1 MSKAYK
7 KLLKEKEEKKMAEA
21 IKDEDIKSYNIVA
34 PKKVTNI
41 FGNFGANDSSD
52 SESESHDEPI
62 EESKPLQVNPE
73 STKPAKSDQQ
83 TETKKE
89 TTDKQVSETKETE
102 LSKPK
107 KKKNKPKKKKPA
119 KQAQESDAKTEEKDD
134 FVITEEPNVFDKM
147 LPKAQV
153 GGDNLLG
160 PNYDFKG
167 SINQSSTLLAIN
179 VKQFNY
185 NKELDRYFKG
195 SRLVESNN
203 DQYGHMSKR
212 DRNIL
217 KHQMKSKM
225 PKKKYCL
232 VHNDDVI
239 QKLPDKLEMEILAES
254 PSLKVFAFKPTP
266 KLESLH
272 ESYQSVKDTSD
283 PGAVQDFLV
292 MNPYFPEALYD
303 LGEYFRLNGKF
314 KEANFMLEK
323 LLFFYEES
331 FSFEF
336 NIFGSEGGPVCFLD
350 YSKNIFNEILFRA
363 LLKFLLILSKK
374 ACYKASLE
382 YNKLLL
388 KLNPFDD
395 PMGALIMIDHSA
407 LSAQRFEWFNEFA
420 SNFGRDYFG
429 PRFSILLY
437 PNIIFSHSLSLFREH
452 TAKLPQEKVADHLGS
467 ISDDIFN
474 RILNFEWRK
483 DETDY
488 NFWLVL
494 ALLLFPEL
502 LRAILSVTEMQKQNP
517 VAKTFVGWQ
526 KKSWNDLLGHPAF
539 KEKTDTM
546 YYYPFLNITNQDD
559 LEGLKK
565 VVSIYADRNR
575 LIWRDNLINIWLKS
589 VAGAIA
595 NFFDVQPERL
605 EGFQSELLWYA
616 N

>member
-1 MSKAYK
+1 MSKAYR
-7 KLLKEKEEKKMAEA
+7 KLLKEKEEQKMAEA
-21 IKDEDIKSYNIVA
+21 IKEEDLKSYNIA
-34 PKKVTNI
+34 TAKKSTNI

-52 SESESHDEPI
+52 SESDSHEDPVQ
-62 EESKPLQVNPE
+62 ESKPDKDQFEAV
-73 STKPAKSDQQ
+73 SKPDSSQ
-83 TETKKE
+83 KKE
-89 TTDKQVSETKETE
+89 VTPEAREIPKSPEADIT
-102 LSKPK
+102 KPK

-119 KQAQESDAKTEEKDD
+119 KQAQETHAKDKEEED
-134 FVITEEPNVFDKM
+134 FIITEETNAFDKM
-147 LPKAQV
+147 QTNVSLTGV
-153 GGDNLLG
+153 GLVGS
-160 PNYDFKG
+160 NYDFKG
-167 SINQSSTLLAIN
+167 SINPSSTLLAIN

-195 SRLVESNN
+195 SRLVESNS
-203 DQYGHMSKR
+203 DQYGHMNKR

-217 KHQMKSKM
+217 KHQMKSNK

-239 QKLPDKLEMEILAES
+239 HKLPDKLEMEILAES
-254 PSLKVFAFKPTP
+254 SAVKVFAFKPTA

-283 PGAVQDFLV
+283 PAAVQDFLV
-292 MNPYFPEALYD
+292 VNPYFPEALYD

-336 NIFGSEGGPVCFLD
+336 NIFGSEGGPICFLD
-350 YSKNIFNEILFRA
+350 HSKNIFNEILFRA

-374 ACYKASLE
+374 ACYKAALE

-420 SNFGRDYFG
+420 LNFGRDYFG

-437 PNIIFSHSLSLFREH
+437 PNIIFSHSLSLFREQ
-452 TAKLPQEKVADHLGS
+452 TSKMPQEKISDYLGS
-467 ISDDIFN
+467 ISDDIFA

-483 DETDY
+483 DESDC

-502 LRAILSVTEMQKQNP
+502 LRAILNVTEMQKQNP
-517 VAKTFVGWQ
+517 TGKAFTGWQ

-546 YYYPFLNITNQDD
+546 YYYPFLNITNQND

-565 VVSIYADRNR
+565 VVSIYADRNK

-589 VAGAIA
+589 VAGAIT
-595 NFFDVQPERL
+595 NFFDAQPERL
-605 EGFQSELLWYA
+605 EAFHSELLWFS

>member
-7 KLLKEKEEKKMAEA
+7 KLLKEKEEKKIADT
-21 IKDEDIKSYNIVA
+21 IKEDDFKSYNIMTT
-34 PKKVTNI
+34 KKVTNI
-41 FGNFGANDSSD
+41 FGNFGANAS
-52 SESESHDEPI
+52 SESESESQDEPV
-62 EESKPLQVNPE
+62 EHTKPLPTQAV
-73 STKPAKSDQQ
+73 STNIPKSDQK
-83 TETKKE
+83 TETKTESLTKQAPE
-89 TTDKQVSETKETE
+89 TNDVEP
-102 LSKPK
+102 SKPK
-107 KKKNKPKKKKPA
+107 KRKNKPKKKKVVKQPQEAETEA
-119 KQAQESDAKTEEKDD
+119 KNSEDND
-134 FVITEEPNVFDKM
+134 FAITEEPNVFDKVA
-147 LPKAQV
+147 PKVQV
-153 GGDNLLG
+153 AGDSLFG

-179 VKQFNY
+179 VKLFNY

-212 DRNIL
+212 DRNII

-225 PKKKYCL
+225 PKKKYYL

-254 PSLKVFAFKPTP
+254 PSLKVFAFKPTA
-266 KLESLH
+266 KLESLS

-336 NIFGSEGGPVCFLD
+336 SIFGTDGGPVCFLD
-350 YSKNIFNEILFRA
+350 FSKNIFNELLFRA

-374 ACYKASLE
+374 ACYKAALE

-420 SNFGRDYFG
+420 LNFGRDYFG

-437 PNIIFSHSLSLFREH
+437 PNIIFSHSLSLFREQ
-452 TAKLPQEKVADHLGS
+452 TAKLPQEKIGDHLGAV
-467 ISDDIFN
+467 SDEIFN

-483 DETDY
+483 NESDY

-502 LRAILSVTEMQKQNP
+502 LRAILNVTEMQKQNP
-517 VAKTFVGWQ
+517 TAKTFVGWQ
-526 KKSWNDLLGHPAF
+526 KKSWNDLLGHAVF

-565 VVSIYADRNR
+565 VVSIYADRNK
-575 LIWRDNLINIWLKS
+575 LIWRDNMINIWLKS

-595 NFFDVQPERL
+595 NFFDAQPERL
-605 EGFQSELLWYA
+605 EGFQNDLLW
-616 N
+616 